1 MIDLPP
7 SAVEPSLL
15 PSRNRKADR
24 FFESATPDA
33 DATMRPLTGSD
44 EITHFDV
51 VIVGGGAAGLTL
63 ALSLPKHLSVAI
75 LMKDEPLESSTYYAQ
90 GGVAAVW
97 AQDDTVDEHI
107 ADTLIAGAGL
117 CHEEA
122 VRFTVEHS
130 REAIEFLLAQGVKF
144 TLDENSDDLH
154 LTQEGGHSRRRIAH
168 VADATGRAVATTLLE
183 RVRECQN
190 VTLLDHMVAIDV
202 ITTNSLAQH
211 FDAPFTEPNRAVGVY
226 ALDTKAH
233 RVLTL
238 SAGFVALACGGVSKA
253 YLYTSNPDIA
263 TGDGIAMAWR
273 AGCRVANLEF
283 NQFHPT
289 CLYHP
294 EARSFLL
301 TEALRG
307 EGAYLRLPPCDHHP
321 EGERFM
327 LRFDSRGE
335 LAPRD
340 IVALTIDFEMKR
352 LGLRHV
358 YLDITHKDPEFVKAH
373 FPTLYARLL
382 EFGID
387 ITQDQIPVVPA
398 AHYTCGGVVV
408 NQQGQTDVL
417 NLYALGE
424 TSFTGL
430 HGANRMASNSLLECF
445 VYAMSAAAHI
455 RDSHAHAAP
464 SVPMIPIWHI
474 QGYIQ
479 DNADQDEAVILLQN
493 WDELRH
499 TMWHYVGIVRSNK
512 RLHRALNRI
521 LLLKQEMQD
530 YYDSFA
536 LNKNLIELRNLLLV
550 SELIV
555 RCALRRHESRGL
567 HYNRDFPQSLP
578 TPADVVLTPAMPSAV

>member
-1 MIDLPP
+1 MKMPTRM
-7 SAVEPSLL
+7 VGNEVQ
-15 PSRNRKADR
+15 
-24 FFESATPDA
+24 
-33 DATMRPLTGSD
+33 
-44 EITHFDV
+44 HFDV
-51 VIVGGGAAGLTL
+51 IIVGGGAAGLTL
-63 ALSLPKHLSVAI
+63 ALSLPENLSIAL
-75 LMKDEPLESSTYYAQ
+75 LMKDQPQNSSTYYAQ
-90 GGVAAVW
+90 GGIAAVW
-97 AQDDTVDEHI
+97 AENDSIEQHI

-117 CHEEA
+117 CHEDA

-130 REAIEFLLAQGVKF
+130 RKAIEFLLAQGVKF
-144 TLDENSDDLH
+144 TLDDENADLH

-168 VADATGRAVATTLLE
+168 VADATGRAVSSTLFE
-183 RVRECQN
+183 RVRQCAN
-190 VTLLDHMVAIDV
+190 VTMLEYMMAIDV
-202 ITTNSLAQH
+202 ITTKSLAQH
-211 FDAPFTEPNRAVGVY
+211 LNTPANEPNRAVGVY
-226 ALDTKAH
+226 ALDLKAQ
-233 RVLTL
+233 RVVTL
-238 SAGFVALACGGVSKA
+238 GAGFIALACGGASRA

-263 TGDGIAMAWR
+263 TGDGLAMAWR

-307 EGAYLRLPPCDHHP
+307 EGGYLRLPPTDEHP

-327 LRFDSRGE
+327 LRFDPRGE

-358 YLDITHKDPEFVKAH
+358 YLDITHKEPEFVKTH
-373 FPTLYARLL
+373 FPTLYSRLL
-382 EFGID
+382 DFGLD
-387 ITQDQIPVVPA
+387 LTCDLIPVVPA

-408 NQQGQTDVL
+408 NQHGVTDVA

-445 VYAMSAAAHI
+445 VYAMSAAEHI
-455 RDSHAHAAP
+455 REAIAQAVPVIPTIPAWQAHAE
-464 SVPMIPIWHI
+464 
-474 QGYIQ
+474 G
-479 DNADQDEAVILLQN
+479 DQDEAVIMLQN

-512 RLHRALNRI
+512 RLHRALSRI
-521 LLLKQEMQD
+521 LLLKQELQD
-530 YYDSFA
+530 YYTSFA

-567 HYNRDFPQSLP
+567 HYNRDFPQTLS
-578 TPADVVLTPAMPSAV
+578 TPADVVLTPATP